1 MFRGLFEGWTPVII
15 IVVIVLL
22 FGAPKLPGLA
32 RSLGQSLRIF
42 RGEMKQMKQD
52 KNAETDKASDGVSRS
67 ATSRSS
73 STKTAAAKSV
83 TAKSPVKRAPAGTSS
98 ARSATRSS
106 TASRKPSAK

>member
-42 RGEMKQMKQD
+42 RGEMKQMKDEKKGDSEQSTGSARSVVA
-52 KNAETDKASDGVSRS
+52 KPSSAKSAS
-67 ATSRSS
+67 SS
-73 STKTAAAKSV
+73 STAK
-83 TAKSPVKRAPAGTSS
+83 SS
-98 ARSATRSS
+98 ARSS
-106 TASRKPSAK
+106 TTARKPAAKKPSA